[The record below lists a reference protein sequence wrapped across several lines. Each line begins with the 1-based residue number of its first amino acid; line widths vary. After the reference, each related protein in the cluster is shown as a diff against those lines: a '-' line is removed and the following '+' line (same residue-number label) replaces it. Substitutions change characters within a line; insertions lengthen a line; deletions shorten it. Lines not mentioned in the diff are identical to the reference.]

1 MQTLNKKLYKSAEN
15 KVVMGVLGGFGEYFN
30 IDPVILR
37 VLYAGIS
44 IFTAVIPGIIAYLV
58 AALLMPNNPNPVHHE
73 SHNDHHGHHDAGEG
87 THAH

>member
-1 MQTLNKKLYKSAEN
+1 MKTFNKRLYKSADN

-44 IFTAVIPGIIAYLV
+44 IFTAIIPGIIAYLV
-58 AALLMPNNPNPVHHE
+58 AALLMPNNPNPVVHEAHHDEHNHHE
-73 SHNDHHGHHDAGEG
+73 GHH
-87 THAH
+87 AH

>member
-1 MQTLNKKLYKSAEN
+1 MKTFNKRLYKSADN

-44 IFTAVIPGIIAYLV
+44 IFTAIIPGIIAYLV
-58 AALLMPNNPNPVHHE
+58 AALLMPNNPNPVVHEVHHDE
-73 SHNDHHGHHDAGEG
+73 HDHHDTH
-87 THAH
+87 HAH

>member
-1 MQTLNKKLYKSAEN
+1 MKTFNKRLYKSADN

-44 IFTAVIPGIIAYLV
+44 IFTAIIPGIIAYLV
-58 AALLMPNNPNPVHHE
+58 AALLMPNNPNPVTHEVHHDE
-73 SHNDHHGHHDAGEG
+73 HDHHDTYHSH
-87 THAH
+87 